1 MTRHGVPSPHQ
12 DVTSPL
18 QTKPGV
24 LRDGGGG
31 GGGRLVWCSLG
42 CVTGCVSLGE
52 EIQQCGPL
60 TMWHSEPWHSDTHT
74 STLNTLNVSSLLSAM
89 WHCEG
94 FSVKTHDT
102 RQLQSPGTWKQSTD
116 HWLLNYIISLS
127 LMPAMSINNSAGPHP
142 SVSWADVQCVI
153 CRQCVICILTSDQPI
168 KLVQSVR
175 VDHASLTTWGWA
187 ARRREGTQ
195 YYLLISQVSHPPP
208 TTPPLSQLEK
218 FSRNVITSPVRASL
232 NEKYL
237 LKLQPNKNKANLSSQ
252 MTDNNIIVW
261 V

>member
-102 RQLQSPGTWKQSTD
+102 RQLQSPGRWKQSTD

-168 KLVQSVR
+168 KLVGYSLSELTMPVWLPGDEQLAGGREHNIIFSSHRSHILHPQHQHWASLRNSPEMLLLVQSVQAWMR
-175 VDHASLTTWGWA
+175 S
-187 ARRREGTQ
+187 
-195 YYLLISQVSHPPP
+195 IC
-208 TTPPLSQLEK
+208 
-218 FSRNVITSPVRASL
+218 
-232 NEKYL
+232 
-237 LKLQPNKNKANLSSQ
+237 
-252 MTDNNIIVW
+252 
-261 V
+261 

>member
-24 LRDGGGG
+24 LRDGGG

-102 RQLQSPGTWKQSTD
+102 RQLQSPGRWKQSTD

-168 KLVQSVR
+168 KLVGYSLSELTMPVWLPGDEQLAGGREHNIISSSHRSHILHPQHQHWASSRNSPEMLLLVQSVQAWMR
-175 VDHASLTTWGWA
+175 S
-187 ARRREGTQ
+187 
-195 YYLLISQVSHPPP
+195 IC
-208 TTPPLSQLEK
+208 
-218 FSRNVITSPVRASL
+218 
-232 NEKYL
+232 
-237 LKLQPNKNKANLSSQ
+237 
-252 MTDNNIIVW
+252 
-261 V
+261 